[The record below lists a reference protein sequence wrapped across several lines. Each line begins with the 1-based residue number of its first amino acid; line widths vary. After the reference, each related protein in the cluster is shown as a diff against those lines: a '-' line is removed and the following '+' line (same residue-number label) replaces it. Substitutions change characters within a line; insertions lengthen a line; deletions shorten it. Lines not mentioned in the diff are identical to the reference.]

1 MTFFRVWSVIFLITY
16 LNSWGFIPIAVFWL
30 VNVMISQKTI
40 EETSENEKANSIW
53 LMSFMGTFTPS
64 YFRPKYEPKIKD
76 KKRLISTQKML
87 FKYQCIASA
96 CIYIP
101 SLLVC
106 VAIVNMDSEFL
117 YGSHVILDNCRFNIC
132 ISVVML
138 EGMISTI
145 LSFYPTT
152 SSIFRCCFSKY
163 AGREISK
170 NNAKGSRPKNP
181 KERNV
186 KSPKC
191 KKVANPDSKSP
202 VTEEI
207 KRADPKGPL
216 KDKESSSANK
226 TTGVTMSEQ
235 TKKSRT
241 KLDSK
246 KSRNPYSGLPWH
258 MYVRLILGCF
268 MILTLVVL
276 PILYCFDISLF
287 SPALYEHTYMY
298 FNVRSNGKPSN
309 ETIIIQ
315 VIPFPST
322 EDSLLMTFM
331 PSIVSTLLPSM
342 HSYPSHREIS
352 GAARKRKDTKSS
364 EISSHEFQIV
374 RRQFIKDTKLSELS
388 PDEIQIMTRTTW
400 KQLIQLNTN
409 LTKSSNDRMHDQ
421 KPVAIIILDDQDI
434 RPSSPIRNLGSI
446 SSDSHVHL
454 YIVRKDDVKHVN
466 DYLKNN
472 QVITIVRGKRNI
484 RNPMWNCTIP
494 TGSCLTDHY
503 RNGYIV
509 GEEYRSMKCYYG
521 DKTCYGFENDKQMS
535 QKYCTDPTKFESS
548 QNDVLCSLGDDGWT
562 YPPKSFKI
570 SERTRTFR
578 CTPTRCCSTTNKLEQ
593 GIPNCDR
600 NETETTGWTHL
611 LGNSSGYITPL
622 VKRYCSLKDPDT
634 EKTECIFE
642 EQIFISSVS
651 LNNL

>member
-30 VNVMISQKTI
+30 ANVMISQKTI
-40 EETSENEKANSIW
+40 EETSENENANSIW

-87 FKYQCIASA
+87 FKYQCVASA

-106 VAIVNMDSEFL
+106 VAIVNVDSEFL
-117 YGSHVILDNCRFNIC
+117 YGAHVILDNCRFNIC

-152 SSIFRCCFSKY
+152 SSIFRCCFSNKTK
-163 AGREISK
+163 REISK

-181 KERNV
+181 KERNA
-186 KSPKC
+186 KFPKC
-191 KKVANPDSKSP
+191 KKVDKPDSKSP
-202 VTEEI
+202 VTEEV

-226 TTGVTMSEQ
+226 LTGVTMSEQ

-241 KLDSK
+241 KVDSK
-246 KSRNPYSGLPWH
+246 KPRNPYSGLSRH
-258 MYVRLILGCF
+258 MYVKLILGCF
-268 MILTLVVL
+268 MILTVVLL

-287 SPALYEHTYMY
+287 SPALYKHTYMY

-315 VIPFPST
+315 VIPFPSA

-331 PSIVSTLLPSM
+331 PSIISTLLPSM
-342 HSYPSHREIS
+342 HDHDAHREIS
-352 GAARKRKDTKSS
+352 GAAQTIKDTKS
-364 EISSHEFQIV
+364 
-374 RRQFIKDTKLSELS
+374 SELS

-400 KQLIQLNTN
+400 KQLIQLNSS
-409 LTKSSNDRMHDQ
+409 LIKSSNDRMQDQ
-421 KPVAIIILDDQDI
+421 NPVAVIILDDQDI

-446 SSDSHVHL
+446 SSGSHVHL
-454 YIVRKDDVKHVN
+454 YIVRKDDVKYVN
-466 DYLKNN
+466 DYLKDD
-472 QVITIVRGKRNI
+472 QDITIVRGKRNI
-484 RNPMWNCTIP
+484 KNPIWNCTLE
-494 TGSCLTDHY
+494 GCLTDNY

-535 QKYCTDPTKFESS
+535 QEYCTDPTKFENSKD
-548 QNDVLCSLGDDGWT
+548 DVLCSLDGNGWT
-562 YPPKSFKI
+562 ALKPFKI

-578 CTPTRCCSTTNKLEQ
+578 CTPSRCCSTKNNLKQ
-593 GIPNCDR
+593 VIPNCDR
-600 NETETTGWTHL
+600 NETRTTGWTHL

-622 VKRYCSLKDPDT
+622 VKRYCSLNDPDT
-634 EKTECIFE
+634 GKTECIFE
-642 EQIFISSVS
+642 EQIFINSVS